1 MIDLRSDTVTV
12 PTEGMRAAMARAR
25 VGDDVYG
32 EDPTTRE
39 LEERAAELVG
49 MEAALFVPSGTMGNQ
64 IAIACH
70 TRPGQ
75 EVIVEAGSHIYNV
88 ELGTMARFSGVQP
101 RVIPGERGIF
111 TAPQVAAALRPIPMH
126 FPRSP
131 VGGGGDSSAP
141 PPRPSPIQGEG
152 ESRDVYWLAPTG
164 LVCLENTHN
173 AAGGRIW
180 PLSGAREIL
189 ELAHSRGI
197 PVHLDGA
204 RILNAAVATGRPAWE
219 LVRGFD
225 SVMFCLSKGL
235 GCPVGSLL
243 CGPREF
249 ITEAR
254 RVRKALG
261 GGMRQ
266 TGILAA
272 AGLYALEHHI
282 ERLAEDHEHAR
293 LLAAGLSGIPGLSVW
308 PPDTNIVVFE
318 IAQGPSAQELCARLR
333 AKGVLAS
340 PAAAGT
346 DPRRIRMV
354 THLGISRKDVLR
366 TVDLVAEELRARPA

>member
-12 PTEGMRAAMARAR
+12 PTAAMRAAMARAR
-25 VGDDVYG
+25 VGDDVYR

-39 LEERAAELVG
+39 LEDRAAELLG
-49 MEAALFVPSGTMGNQ
+49 TEAALFVPSGTMGNQ

-75 EVIVEAGSHIYNV
+75 EVIVEASSHIYNV
-88 ELGTMARFSGVQP
+88 EMATMARFSGVQP
-101 RVIPGERGIF
+101 RAIPGDRGVF
-111 TAPQVAAALRPIPMH
+111 TAAQVADAIRP
-126 FPRSP
+126 
-131 VGGGGDSSAP
+131 DL
-141 PPRPSPIQGEG
+141 
-152 ESRDVYWLAPTG
+152 YYLAPTG

-173 AAGGRIW
+173 AAGGRVW
-180 PLSGAREIL
+180 PLPSAREVL

-204 RILNAAVATGRPAWE
+204 RIFNAQMATGIPARE
-219 LVRGFD
+219 LAKGFD

-243 CGPREF
+243 CGSRDF
-249 ITEAR
+249 IAEAR
-254 RVRKALG
+254 RVRKAMG

-272 AGLYALEHHI
+272 AGLYALTHHI
-282 ERLAEDHEHAR
+282 DRLAEDHENAR
-293 LLAAGLSGIPGLSVW
+293 LLAEGLSEIPGLSVW
-308 PPDTNIVVFE
+308 PQETNIVVFE
-318 IAQGPSAQELCARLR
+318 IEQGPSAQELCARLKV
-333 AKGVLAS
+333 KGVLCS

-346 DPRRIRMV
+346 DPKRIRMV
-354 THLGISRKDVLR
+354 THLGITREDVVR
-366 TVDLVAEELRARPA
+366 TVDLVARELRGTAT